1 MIFFI
6 FESFL
11 GILDKKASL
20 KRVFSCHS
28 RDHSATIT
36 DVIDGSLSGTFPALT
51 ETTPP
56 KGRVV
61 TFIRLMA
68 RGVNLLV

>member
-1 MIFFI
+1 MQ
-6 FESFL
+6 L
-11 GILDKKASL
+11 GSWSPDLHVICLL
-20 KRVFSCHS
+20 FRCHS

-36 DVIDGSLSGTFPALT
+36 DVIDGFWSGTFPALT

-61 TFIRLMA
+61 TFIRHMA
-68 RGVNLLV
+68 RGVNGVSHLRHH